1 MKKDTKKR
9 QMHSKMPRIGIVGTG
24 MLGNAVGLHLLK
36 SGFDLTVYNRT
47 KDKTIKL
54 KKNGA
59 VVTDSPK
66 KVAES
71 SELVFIVV
79 KDADAVRKVSFGKNG
94 IIEGKHEGL
103 TVADMST
110 INPIESKKISKKFLD
125 HKIIKLDTPVMGGP
139 KVAITGELVL
149 IGSGNKK
156 TFDKFKNVFEKIA
169 NKIFF
174 VGDDGTAH
182 LIKLSMNL
190 QITMLALALSEGI
203 TLAKSAKI
211 DPRIFLDILNSTY
224 FKTGMSENKAYK
236 MVQNKFEPTFTLT
249 NLKKDITTI
258 TDTAKTLGIKL
269 PMIKKAE
276 DVYTDAVK

>member
-190 QITMLALALSEGI
+190 QIT
-203 TLAKSAKI
+203 
-211 DPRIFLDILNSTY
+211 
-224 FKTGMSENKAYK
+224 
-236 MVQNKFEPTFTLT
+236 
-249 NLKKDITTI
+249 
-258 TDTAKTLGIKL
+258 
-269 PMIKKAE
+269 
-276 DVYTDAVK
+276 